1 MQLEQ
6 DDTTRHYNCVRP
18 YLTWG
23 WCFLAGSFYEDV
35 RNTSSLFMPS
45 TSKTSAPTPIS
56 RLLLTHTMIYQM
68 GNLSWSA
75 YVRADR
81 VESEMLKLIESAIEN
96 ALIPVRGLMV
106 QFKTTLTSYSARIDK
121 LMARMEVR

>member
-1 MQLEQ
+1 M
-6 DDTTRHYNCVRP
+6 
-18 YLTWG
+18 
-23 WCFLAGSFYEDV
+23 
-35 RNTSSLFMPS
+35 
-45 TSKTSAPTPIS
+45 
-56 RLLLTHTMIYQM
+56 
-68 GNLSWSA
+68 
-75 YVRADR
+75 RADR